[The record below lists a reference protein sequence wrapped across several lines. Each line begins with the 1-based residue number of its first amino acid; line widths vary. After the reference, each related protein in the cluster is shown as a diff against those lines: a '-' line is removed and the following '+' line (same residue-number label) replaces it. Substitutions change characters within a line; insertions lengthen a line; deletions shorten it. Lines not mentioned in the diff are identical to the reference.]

1 MPMKNKE
8 FLAALNNTSA
18 LRTATPSDRDSALEA
33 ILLADETS
41 QTAFEK
47 AAVDHKTFWGTI
59 DTPNLA
65 ALVARPKLMGGDY
78 LELNPKT
85 PDTFKSMRQAAA
97 EQRVKFALASTTP
110 DVLIG
115 LLTSDY
121 SDNGT
126 ILRTYLE
133 SRQNDLNLNL
143 SGKTGWNTANEDILT
158 KEAVLRIRKEAANQ
172 LLIQLMAKP
181 GLTDPKLFDDL
192 VKAKDN
198 LANFKAAADKI
209 ITAAGGLP
217 PLPPG
222 KTVDDVLQGLAL
234 DSIDVVVE
242 AAKQRHKDLLDAP
255 AIVEFERQLQK
266 FRSSVTDAQ
275 LLGMQDTLKK
285 DEKLLIEGLAG
296 HANLKEDPQ
305 NPYKSRIAN
314 LPEDKKKALATS
326 HKQPLCEQY
335 LKARILTIN
344 KGVGDAQLVAALNDT
359 TSANLTGHLKTF
371 INIADDNGI
380 IEKAVTDANLAEFKV
395 ALTKNAIKA
404 IGAGGTPADL
414 TSLKELETAA
424 KDLESFRK
432 ELAKKVPGVASFDFV
447 KEKDLPELRKAL
459 GEQLGNYARAKRELD
474 FAAEVKKTRLGEV
487 AHQKLIA
494 VFNDL
499 PNEKQEEIVKTLPDG
514 SNVVDTQKLEVLIQ
528 AKTETELKFHLGSKN
543 VKGEVLGGLVDLV
556 AENARAAAFKQIHNP
571 TIAKVMAGFTP
582 RIALTP
588 VMIDTINT
596 ALRTNPILPLDI
608 STKANF
614 KTVVDAISTACFAR
628 ANDPQEAAFY
638 QAFGFTDHNAN
649 AFTTDPN
656 AHPIAVAAQDEHTR
670 NKAALEYYAKAT
682 TGARAKRFLDA
693 FLRVAPAGM
702 VDTSKK
708 LETAGEAFVE
718 SKNVQDFLDKLI
730 PETAAN
736 ADPVKRNQKDALS
749 REFTSDVYS
758 DIEILG
764 IKSDLA
770 GDEDAQKRGR
780 SSIDRKLEQV
790 QETKSTIEKHKGYLK
805 SLNAELAAL
814 PALFSGANDVK
825 AKNKAHEVKEKYQDL
840 SRQSRLIVEHL
851 HTTKHDLQKYL
862 AAIPS
867 PATAKSE
874 KQRKALDAEIK
885 AIDQQLEFYKG
896 LQKQIN
902 GEDGAIANIDKVMKG
917 KATVQVE
924 KATVTYSV
932 IPIGQEKTAI
942 LQSKSSAN
950 VGTTSVTT
958 NVDESSPNY
967 KVHEIPEKGNVFSAD
982 LVHKKDNPARGQP
995 GQPDEIEDPNGK
1007 ARVTVN
1013 YHPEGKPSTTG
1024 SKPISVSLPIVAKD
1038 KNYRAEQCMEAAKQL
1053 LKDWDG
1059 KSPIKLRGVHGKETE
1074 LAYLWTAVCV
1084 LGEHHPKFSMDK
1096 IEFRGSC
1103 AWRPDQGKDKQLGGI
1118 RGKSFAKDSLYNTV
1132 FKGSARGLVEEIEN
1146 EFKAM
1151 VNPKKRDQVDKG
1163 VVSATSLFRD
1173 KMSTGRQG
1181 IADQAERNI
1190 KARGEMEATITPV
1203 PGGNNN
1209 P

>member
-65 ALVARPKLMGGDY
+65 ALVARPRYTSGDY

-198 LANFKAAADKI
+198 LANFKAAANKI

-217 PLPPG
+217 PLPLG

-242 AAKQRHKDLLDAP
+242 AATQRHNDLLDAP

-305 NPYKSRIAN
+305 NPYKTRIAN

-344 KGVGDAQLVAALNDT
+344 KGVGDTDLVAALNDT

-371 INIADDNGI
+371 INIAGDNGI

-404 IGAGGTPADL
+404 IGARGTSADL
-414 TSLKELETAA
+414 TSLNELETAA

-432 ELAKKVPGVASFDFV
+432 ELANKVPGVASFDFIQ
-447 KEKDLPELRKAL
+447 EKDLPELRKAL
-459 GEQLGNYARAKRELD
+459 GVQIAAFARNDRAAQFE
-474 FAAEVKKTRLGEV
+474 AEVKKSRLDAGPGKPV
-487 AHQKLIA
+487 THK
-494 VFNDL
+494 
-499 PNEKQEEIVKTLPDG
+499 
-514 SNVVDTQKLEVLIQ
+514 
-528 AKTETELKFHLGSKN
+528 EL
-543 VKGEVLGGLVDLV
+543 V
-556 AENARAAAFKQIHNP
+556 AAFKQLPDAKQLEILKDIDKTKKHELLISAKTKEELQYYLGTKNAEGGPLNLTRLVEENNRAALFKQVHNP
-571 TIAKVMAGFTP
+571 TIAKILMGVDG
-582 RIALTP
+582 LTP
-588 VMIDTINT
+588 TTTMIDGINT
-596 ALRTNPILPLDI
+596 ALKNNSALDI
-608 STKANF
+608 STQPNLR
-614 KTVVDAISTACFAR
+614 TVVDLISQECFGRKNDAR
-628 ANDPQEAAFY
+628 EAAFY
-638 QAFGFTDHNAN
+638 QAFGFTDQGAGTFQN
-649 AFTTDPN
+649 TPN
-656 AHPIAVAAQDEHTR
+656 PIAVAAQAENVVNRPLFAGLNGATL
-670 NKAALEYYAKAT
+670 NAAEKEFVKVL
-682 TGARAKRFLDA
+682 
-693 FLRVAPAGM
+693 LRVGETIPGVPLTTDAEIRSAHE
-702 VDTSKK
+702 K
-708 LETAGEAFVE
+708 LRNNA
-718 SKNVQDFLDKLI
+718 NVHSFLNELLKGPGVSDQLK
-730 PETAAN
+730 EK
-736 ADPVKRNQKDALS
+736 VS
-749 REFTSDVYS
+749 REFTPDVYRELKGARLAQRFS
-758 DIEILG
+758 GTDQDKLDLIASLGKNLTDIQE
-764 IKSDLA
+764 KSPA
-770 GDEDAQKRGR
+770 
-780 SSIDRKLEQV
+780 
-790 QETKSTIEKHKGYLK
+790 IEKHKSHLEK
-805 SLNAELAAL
+805 LEKELEAL
-814 PALFSGANDVK
+814 PSLFSGANEPK
-825 AKNKAHEVKEKYQDL
+825 AKNKAEKMIGEYRAL
-840 SRQSRLIVEHL
+840 SEQCGTIIEHL
-851 HTTKHDLQKYL
+851 AKTKENLKVFLDNTPGSAAGANQEVIQKLAKLHD
-862 AAIPS
+862 
-867 PATAKSE
+867 
-874 KQRKALDAEIK
+874 RLDKEIET
-885 AIDQQLEFYKG
+885 IDEQLKFYKG
-896 LQKQIN
+896 VKTKID
-902 GEDGAIANIDKVMKG
+902 GKDGAIANIDKVMKG

-950 VGTTSVTT
+950 VGTTTATT

-982 LVHKKDNPARGQP
+982 LVHKKDNPLRGQT
-995 GQPDEIEDPNGK
+995 GQPDEIDDPNGQ

-1013 YHPEGKPSTTG
+1013 YHPEGKPSTSG

-1118 RGKSFAKDSLYNTV
+1118 RGKSFTKDSLYNTV
-1132 FKGSARGLVEEIEN
+1132 FKGTARGLVEEVER

-1151 VNPKKRDQVDKG
+1151 VDPKKRDQVDKT
-1163 VVSATSLFRD
+1163 VVSTTSLFRD
-1173 KMSTGRQG
+1173 KMSQGRPSD
-1181 IADQAERNI
+1181 IAT
-1190 KARGEMEATITPV
+1190 TIELDHGKQV
-1203 PGGNNN
+1203 PRLPSLGLSSGDDD
-1209 P
+1209 